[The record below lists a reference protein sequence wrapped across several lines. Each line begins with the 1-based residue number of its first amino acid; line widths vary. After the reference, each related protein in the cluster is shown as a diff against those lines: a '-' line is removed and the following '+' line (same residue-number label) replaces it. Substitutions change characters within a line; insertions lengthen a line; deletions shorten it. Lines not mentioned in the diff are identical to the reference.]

1 MLEECCFQFG
11 KSWAPEMM
19 VAHSWEEAES
29 IELTQWIKRFSNQVK
44 KIPPAATMSTAGKSL
59 KEIMFATSNLRHSAV
74 HRLRTSAA
82 GILKMLDTAIAFTQA
97 LKDTERTAH
106 IETIR
111 KEVAVV
117 IQDIVQHQTL
127 LERKLSD
134 QLKDFATRRAEIDE
148 LERLAIEAMLDN
160 DKAQRCSAGSAI
172 EDLLVGLNR
181 ASNSYVSERDSLQEY
196 RKASSKALEGA
207 TVGDE
212 GMSQKRRA
220 PWVVEIADS
229 TAT

>member
-19 VAHSWEEAES
+19 EAHSWEVPES
-29 IELTQWIKRFSNQVK
+29 IELTQWIKKFSHHMK
-44 KIPPAATMSTAGKSL
+44 KIPPAATMPTAGKRL
-59 KEIMFATSNLRHSAV
+59 KEVMFATSNLRHSAV
-74 HRLRTSAA
+74 HRLKTSAA

-97 LKDTERTAH
+97 LQDTERTAH

-111 KEVAVV
+111 KELAVG

-134 QLKDFATRRAEIDE
+134 QLKDFAMRRAEIDE

-160 DKAQRCSAGSAI
+160 DKAHRISTGSAV
-172 EDLLVGLNR
+172 EDLLAGLNK
-181 ASNSYVSERDSLQEY
+181 ASNTYISERNSLQEHGN
-196 RKASSKALEGA
+196 ASSEAVEGA
-207 TVGDE
+207 MIGDE
-212 GMSQKRRA
+212 GMS
-220 PWVVEIADS
+220 
-229 TAT
+229 